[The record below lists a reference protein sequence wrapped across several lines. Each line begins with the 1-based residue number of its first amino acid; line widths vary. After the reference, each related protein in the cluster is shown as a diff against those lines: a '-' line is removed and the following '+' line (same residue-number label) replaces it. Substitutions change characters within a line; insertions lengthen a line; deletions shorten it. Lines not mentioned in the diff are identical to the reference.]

1 MRFFSFFE
9 TDVRARL
16 LYRAAPKGEL
26 CMRRLFLILTAGVLL
41 LALLSCGRQK
51 SDPDR
56 KPYTDNYVYTMW
68 KTPDASVSTLYRI
81 NVINAAGT
89 PVCPDP
95 LCGHD
100 TNECPFFSINTTGSG
115 IVGSSIYYLRGSVP
129 MKYCRQVCRFNL
141 ESGKLEILYENNAAT
156 IARLFVFE
164 DYIYFLELTDD
175 GKDSPIYA
183 FRLMRYGI
191 RDRKTVDLGNTGAQ
205 KNVDIYDCVGGR
217 LYWEDAGDA
226 ETYFSTDIDGKNRMD
241 GDRLPDR
248 TRSGNYSVM
257 TENIQVIDRA
267 YINMYTCD
275 VVSKNLTSGETSV
288 IVRNNPSFPMVY
300 DGKVFYYRFQEEPL
314 LIGDV
319 VDEDSGERKKIFDA
333 RGTKLYVCDFDGQN
347 DRLLCDIA
355 GSGYLF
361 GITNSMLWSSGNGE
375 YYCTT
380 LISYRQSEDGQTVE
394 RGNNAIVVIN
404 VKTGSYRIA
413 EME

>member
-1 MRFFSFFE
+1 MKR
-9 TDVRARL
+9 
-16 LYRAAPKGEL
+16 
-26 CMRRLFLILTAGVLL
+26 LILMLIVGAMLF
-41 LALLSCGRQK
+41 ALLSCSGK
-51 SDPDR
+51 NNAPDG
-56 KPYTDNYVYTMW
+56 KTYTDNYVYTMW
-68 KTPDASVSTLYRI
+68 KTSDTSVSTLYRI
-81 NVINAAGT
+81 NVLNATGA

-95 LCGHD
+95 LCAHNASD
-100 TNECPFFSINTTGSG
+100 CPFFSINTTGSG

-191 RDRKTVDLGNTGAQ
+191 RDRKTVDIGNTGAQ
-205 KNVDIYDCVGGR
+205 KNVDIYACVGGR
-217 LYWEDAGDA
+217 LYWEDAGGA

-300 DGKVFYYRFQEEPL
+300 DGKVFYYRFQKEPL

-333 RGTKLYVCDFDGQN
+333 RGTELYVCDFDGQN
-347 DRLLCDIA
+347 DRLLCDISD
-355 GSGYLF
+355 SGYLF
-361 GITNSMLWSSGNGE
+361 GITNNMLWSSGNGE

-404 VKTGSYRIA
+404 IKTGSYKIA

>member
-1 MRFFSFFE
+1 MK
-9 TDVRARL
+9 RL
-16 LYRAAPKGEL
+16 LFMLSACA
-26 CMRRLFLILTAGVLL
+26 MLFT
-41 LALLSCGRQK
+41 LLSCDRQNHK
-51 SDPDR
+51 PDGNS
-56 KPYTDNYVYTMW
+56 YTDNYVYTMW
-68 KTPDASVSTLYRI
+68 KTSDTSVSTLYRI
-81 NVINAAGT
+81 NVLNATGA

-95 LCGHD
+95 LCAHNTSD
-100 TNECPFFSINTTGSG
+100 CPFYGIDIAGSG
-115 IVGSSIYYLRGSVP
+115 IVGSSIYYLRDSVP
-129 MKYCRQVCRFNL
+129 MKYCRQMCRFNL
-141 ESGKLEILYENNAAT
+141 DSGKLEILHENNAAT

-164 DYIYFLELTDD
+164 DYVYFLELTDD
-175 GKDSPIYA
+175 GKDYPTYA

-191 RDRKTVDLGNTGAQ
+191 RDGKTVDLGNTGAQ
-205 KNVDIYDCVGGR
+205 KNVDIYACVDGR
-217 LYWEDAGDA
+217 LYWEDAGGA

-248 TRSGNYSVM
+248 TRSGNYSV
-257 TENIQVIDRA
+257 TIENVQVIDRA

-288 IVRNNPSFPMVY
+288 IVRNNPSFPMIY
-300 DGKVFYYRFQEEPL
+300 DGKVFYYRFQKEPL
-314 LIGDV
+314 LIGDI

-333 RGTKLYVCDFDGQN
+333 RGTELYACDFDGQN

-404 VKTGSYRIA
+404 IKTGSYRIA

>member
-1 MRFFSFFE
+1 MK
-9 TDVRARL
+9 RL
-16 LYRAAPKGEL
+16 LFMLSACA
-26 CMRRLFLILTAGVLL
+26 MLFT
-41 LALLSCGRQK
+41 LLSCDRQNHK
-51 SDPDR
+51 PDGNS
-56 KPYTDNYVYTMW
+56 YTDNYVYTMW
-68 KTPDASVSTLYRI
+68 KTSDTSVSTLYRI
-81 NVINAAGT
+81 NVLNATGA

-95 LCGHD
+95 LCAHNASD
-100 TNECPFFSINTTGSG
+100 CPFFSINPTGSG

-141 ESGKLEILYENNAAT
+141 ESGKLEILHENNAAT

-164 DYIYFLELTDD
+164 DYVYFLELVGD
-175 GKDSPIYA
+175 GKESPTYT
-183 FRLMRYGI
+183 FRLMRYSI
-191 RDRKTVDLGNTGAQ
+191 RDGKTTDLGNTGAA
-205 KNVDIYDCVGGR
+205 KNTDIYASVDGR
-217 LYWEDAGDA
+217 LYWEDHDSASC
-226 ETYFSTDIDGKNRMD
+226 FSTDTNGRNRID
-241 GDRLPDR
+241 GDRLSDR

-288 IVRNNPSFPMVY
+288 IVRNNPSFPMIY
-300 DGKVFYYRFQEEPL
+300 DGKVFYYRFQKEPL
-314 LIGDV
+314 LIGDI

-355 GSGYLF
+355 DSGYLF
-361 GITNSMLWSSGNGE
+361 GITNNMLWSSGNGE

-394 RGNNAIVVIN
+394 RGENAIVVIN
-404 VKTGSYRIA
+404 VKTGSYKVA

>member
-1 MRFFSFFE
+1 M
-9 TDVRARL
+9 
-16 LYRAAPKGEL
+16 K
-26 CMRRLFLILTAGVLL
+26 RLFLLL
-41 LALLSCGRQK
+41 VVGAMLFALLSCGGQNNE
-51 SDPDR
+51 PDG
-56 KPYTDNYVYTMW
+56 KTYTDNYVYTMW
-68 KTPDASVSTLYRI
+68 KTPDTSVSTLYRI
-81 NVINAAGT
+81 NVLNATGA

-100 TNECPFFSINTTGSG
+100 TNECPFYGINTEGSG

-129 MKYCRQVCRFNL
+129 MKYCRQVCRFDL
-141 ESGKLEILYENNAAT
+141 ESGKLAILYENSAAT
-156 IARLFVFE
+156 IARLFVFD
-164 DYIYFLELTDD
+164 DYVYFLELVGD
-175 GKDSPIYA
+175 GKESPTYT
-183 FRLMRYGI
+183 FRLMRYSI
-191 RDRKTVDLGNTGAQ
+191 RDGKTTDLGNTGAA
-205 KNVDIYDCVGGR
+205 KNTDIYASVDGR
-217 LYWEDAGDA
+217 LYWEDAGGA

-241 GDRLPDR
+241 GDRLPDL

-288 IVRNNPSFPMVY
+288 IVRNNPSFPMIY
-300 DGKVFYYRFQEEPL
+300 DGKVFYYRFQKEPL
-314 LIGDV
+314 LIGDI
-319 VDEDSGERKKIFDA
+319 VDEDSAERKKIFDA
-333 RGTKLYVCDFDGQN
+333 RGTELYVCDFDGQN

-355 GSGYLF
+355 DSGYLF

-394 RGNNAIVVIN
+394 RGENAIVVIN
-404 VKTGSYRIA
+404 VKTGNYRVA

>member
-1 MRFFSFFE
+1 M
-9 TDVRARL
+9 
-16 LYRAAPKGEL
+16 K
-26 CMRRLFLILTAGVLL
+26 RLFLLL
-41 LALLSCGRQK
+41 IVGAMLFALPSCGGQNNE
-51 SDPDR
+51 PDG
-56 KPYTDNYVYTMW
+56 KTYTDNYVYTMW
-68 KTPDASVSTLYRI
+68 KPSDTSAHTLYRI
-81 NVINAAGT
+81 DVLSATGT

-100 TNECPFFSINTTGSG
+100 TNECPFYGINTVGSG

-129 MKYCRQVCRFNL
+129 MKYCRQVCRFDL
-141 ESGKLEILYENNAAT
+141 ESGKLAILYENSAAT
-156 IARLFVFE
+156 IARLFVFD
-164 DYIYFLELTDD
+164 DYVYFLELVGD
-175 GKDSPIYA
+175 GKESPTYT
-183 FRLMRYGI
+183 FRLMRYSI
-191 RDRKTVDLGNTGAQ
+191 RDGKTTDLGNTGAA
-205 KNVDIYDCVGGR
+205 KNTDIYASVDGR
-217 LYWEDAGDA
+217 LYWEDAGGA

-333 RGTKLYVCDFDGQN
+333 RGTELYVCDFDGQN
-347 DRLLCDIA
+347 DRLLCDISD
-355 GSGYLF
+355 SGYLF
-361 GITNSMLWSSGNGE
+361 GITNNMLWSSGNGE

-404 VKTGSYRIA
+404 IKTGSYKIA
-413 EME
+413 DME

>member
-1 MRFFSFFE
+1 M
-9 TDVRARL
+9 
-16 LYRAAPKGEL
+16 K
-26 CMRRLFLILTAGVLL
+26 RLFLLL
-41 LALLSCGRQK
+41 IVGAMLFALPSCGGQNNE
-51 SDPDR
+51 PDG
-56 KPYTDNYVYTMW
+56 KTYTDNYVYTMW
-68 KTPDASVSTLYRI
+68 KPSDTSAHTLYRI
-81 NVINAAGT
+81 DVLSATGT

-100 TNECPFFSINTTGSG
+100 TNECPFYSINTEGSG
-115 IVGSSIYYLRGSVP
+115 IAGSGIYYLRGSVP
-129 MKYCRQVCRFNL
+129 MKYCRQVCRFDL
-141 ESGKLEILYENNAAT
+141 ESGKLAILYENSAAT
-156 IARLFVFE
+156 IARLFVFD
-164 DYIYFLELTDD
+164 DYVYFLELVGD
-175 GKDSPIYA
+175 GKESPTYT
-183 FRLMRYGI
+183 FRLMRYSI
-191 RDRKTVDLGNTGAQ
+191 RDGKTTDLGNTGAA
-205 KNVDIYDCVGGR
+205 KNTDIYASVDGR
-217 LYWEDAGDA
+217 LYWEDAGGA

-288 IVRNNPSFPMVY
+288 IVRNNPSFPMIY
-300 DGKVFYYRFQEEPL
+300 DGKVFYYRFQKEPL
-314 LIGDV
+314 LIGDI
-319 VDEDSGERKKIFDA
+319 VDEDSVERKKIFDA
-333 RGTKLYVCDFDGQN
+333 RGTELYVCDFDGQN

-394 RGNNAIVVIN
+394 RGENAIVVIN
-404 VKTGSYRIA
+404 VKTGSYRVA

>member
-1 MRFFSFFE
+1 MF
-9 TDVRARL
+9 
-16 LYRAAPKGEL
+16 
-26 CMRRLFLILTAGVLL
+26 
-41 LALLSCGRQK
+41 
-51 SDPDR
+51 
-56 KPYTDNYVYTMW
+56 
-68 KTPDASVSTLYRI
+68 
-81 NVINAAGT
+81 
-89 PVCPDP
+89 
-95 LCGHD
+95 
-100 TNECPFFSINTTGSG
+100 
-115 IVGSSIYYLRGSVP
+115 
-129 MKYCRQVCRFNL
+129 
-141 ESGKLEILYENNAAT
+141 
-156 IARLFVFE
+156 FE

-205 KNVDIYDCVGGR
+205 KNVDIYACVGGR
-217 LYWEDAGDA
+217 LYWEDAGGA

-314 LIGDV
+314 LIGYI
-319 VDEDSGERKKIFDA
+319 VDEESNERKQIFDA

-404 VKTGSYRIA
+404 IKTGSYKIA
-413 EME
+413 DME

>member
-1 MRFFSFFE
+1 M
-9 TDVRARL
+9 
-16 LYRAAPKGEL
+16 K
-26 CMRRLFLILTAGVLL
+26 RLFLLL
-41 LALLSCGRQK
+41 VVGAMLFALLSCGGQNNE
-51 SDPDR
+51 PDG
-56 KPYTDNYVYTMW
+56 KTYTDNYVYTMW
-68 KTPDASVSTLYRI
+68 KTPDTSVSTLYRI
-81 NVINAAGT
+81 NVLNATGA

-100 TNECPFFSINTTGSG
+100 TNECPFYGINTEGSG

-129 MKYCRQVCRFNL
+129 MKYCRQVCRFDL
-141 ESGKLEILYENNAAT
+141 ESGKLAILYENSAAT
-156 IARLFVFE
+156 IARLFVFD
-164 DYIYFLELTDD
+164 DYVYFLELVGD
-175 GKDSPIYA
+175 GKESPTYT
-183 FRLMRYGI
+183 FRLMRYSI
-191 RDRKTVDLGNTGAQ
+191 RDGKTTDLGNTGAA
-205 KNVDIYDCVGGR
+205 KNTDIYASVDGR
-217 LYWEDAGDA
+217 LYWEDAGGA

-241 GDRLPDR
+241 GDRLPDL

-288 IVRNNPSFPMVY
+288 IVRNNPSFPMIY
-300 DGKVFYYRFQEEPL
+300 DGKVFYYRFQKEPL
-314 LIGDV
+314 LIGDI
-319 VDEDSGERKKIFDA
+319 VDEDSAERKKIFDA
-333 RGTKLYVCDFDGQN
+333 RGTELYVCDFDGQN

-355 GSGYLF
+355 DSGYLF

-394 RGNNAIVVIN
+394 RGENAIVVIN
-404 VKTGSYRIA
+404 VKTGSYRVA

>member
-1 MRFFSFFE
+1 MK
-9 TDVRARL
+9 RL
-16 LYRAAPKGEL
+16 LFMLSACA
-26 CMRRLFLILTAGVLL
+26 MLFT
-41 LALLSCGRQK
+41 LLSCDRQNHK
-51 SDPDR
+51 PDGNS
-56 KPYTDNYVYTMW
+56 YTDNYVYTMW
-68 KTPDASVSTLYRI
+68 KTSDTSVSTLYRI
-81 NVINAAGT
+81 NVLNATGA

-95 LCGHD
+95 LCAHNTSD
-100 TNECPFFSINTTGSG
+100 CPFYGIDIAGSG
-115 IVGSSIYYLRGSVP
+115 IVGSSIYYLRDSVP
-129 MKYCRQVCRFNL
+129 MKYCRQMCRFNL
-141 ESGKLEILYENNAAT
+141 DSGKLEILHENNAAT

-164 DYIYFLELTDD
+164 DYVYFLELTDD
-175 GKDSPIYA
+175 GKDSPTYA

-191 RDRKTVDLGNTGAQ
+191 RDGKTVDLGNTGAQ
-205 KNVDIYDCVGGR
+205 KDVDIYACVDGR
-217 LYWEDAGDA
+217 LYWDDAGGA
-226 ETYFSTDIDGKNRMD
+226 ETYFSTDIAGKNRID

-248 TRSGNYSVM
+248 TRSGNYSV
-257 TENIQVIDRA
+257 TIENVQVIDRA

-288 IVRNNPSFPMVY
+288 IVRNNPSFPMIY
-300 DGKVFYYRFQEEPL
+300 DGKVFYYRFQKEPL
-314 LIGDV
+314 LIGDI
-319 VDEDSGERKKIFDA
+319 VDEDSVERKKIFDA
-333 RGTKLYVCDFDGQN
+333 RGTELYVCDFDGQN

-404 VKTGSYRIA
+404 IKTGSYRIA

>member
-1 MRFFSFFE
+1 M
-9 TDVRARL
+9 
-16 LYRAAPKGEL
+16 K
-26 CMRRLFLILTAGVLL
+26 RLFLLL
-41 LALLSCGRQK
+41 IVGAMLFALPSCGGQNNE
-51 SDPDR
+51 PDG
-56 KPYTDNYVYTMW
+56 KTYTDNYVYTMW
-68 KTPDASVSTLYRI
+68 KPSDTSAHTLYRI
-81 NVINAAGT
+81 DVLSATGT

-100 TNECPFFSINTTGSG
+100 TNECPFYGINTAGSG
-115 IVGSSIYYLRGSVP
+115 IAGSGIYYLRGSVP
-129 MKYCRQVCRFNL
+129 MKYCRQVCRFDL
-141 ESGKLEILYENNAAT
+141 ESGKLAILYENSAAT
-156 IARLFVFE
+156 IARLFVFD
-164 DYIYFLELTDD
+164 DYVYFLELVGD
-175 GKDSPIYA
+175 GKESPTYT
-183 FRLMRYGI
+183 FRLMRYSI
-191 RDRKTVDLGNTGAQ
+191 RDGKTTDLGNTGAA
-205 KNVDIYDCVGGR
+205 KNTDIYASVDGR
-217 LYWEDAGDA
+217 LYWEDAGGA

-241 GDRLPDR
+241 GDRLPDL

-300 DGKVFYYRFQEEPL
+300 DGKVFYYRFQKEPL
-314 LIGDV
+314 LIGDI
-319 VDEDSGERKKIFDA
+319 VDEDSVERKKIFDA
-333 RGTKLYVCDFDGQN
+333 RGTELYVCDFDGQN

-394 RGNNAIVVIN
+394 RGENAIVVIN
-404 VKTGSYRIA
+404 VKTGSYRVA

>member
-1 MRFFSFFE
+1 M
-9 TDVRARL
+9 
-16 LYRAAPKGEL
+16 K
-26 CMRRLFLILTAGVLL
+26 RLFLLL
-41 LALLSCGRQK
+41 IVGAMLFALPSCGGQNNE
-51 SDPDR
+51 PDG
-56 KPYTDNYVYTMW
+56 KTYTGNYVYTMW
-68 KTPDASVSTLYRI
+68 KPSDTSAHTLYRI
-81 NVINAAGT
+81 DVLSATGT

-100 TNECPFFSINTTGSG
+100 TNECPFYGINTEGSG
-115 IVGSSIYYLRGSVP
+115 IAGSGIYYLRGSVP
-129 MKYCRQVCRFNL
+129 MKYCRQVCRFDL
-141 ESGKLEILYENNAAT
+141 ESGKLAILYENSAAT
-156 IARLFVFE
+156 IARLFVFD
-164 DYIYFLELTDD
+164 DYVYFLELVGD
-175 GKDSPIYA
+175 GKESPTYT
-183 FRLMRYGI
+183 FHLMRYSI
-191 RDRKTVDLGNTGAQ
+191 RDGKTTDLGNTGAA
-205 KNVDIYDCVGGR
+205 KNTDIYASVDGR
-217 LYWEDAGDA
+217 LYWEDAGGA

-288 IVRNNPSFPMVY
+288 IVRNNPSFPMIY
-300 DGKVFYYRFQEEPL
+300 DGKVFYYRFQKEPL
-314 LIGDV
+314 LIGDI
-319 VDEDSGERKKIFDA
+319 VDEDSVERKKIFDA
-333 RGTKLYVCDFDGQN
+333 RGTELYVCDFDGQN

-355 GSGYLF
+355 DSGYLF

-394 RGNNAIVVIN
+394 RGENAIVVIN
-404 VKTGSYRIA
+404 VKTGSYRVA

>member
-1 MRFFSFFE
+1 M
-9 TDVRARL
+9 
-16 LYRAAPKGEL
+16 K
-26 CMRRLFLILTAGVLL
+26 RLFFILTVGSILFSL
-41 LALLSCGRQK
+41 PSCSSRNNE
-51 SDPDR
+51 PDR
-56 KPYTDNYVYTMW
+56 NNYTDNYVYTMW
-68 KTPDASVSTLYRI
+68 KTPDTSVSTLYRI
-81 NVINAAGT
+81 NVLNATGA

-95 LCGHD
+95 LCAHNTSD
-100 TNECPFFSINTTGSG
+100 CPFYSINIAGSG
-115 IVGSSIYYLRGSVP
+115 IVGSSIYYLRDSVP
-129 MKYCRQVCRFNL
+129 MKYCRQVCRFDL
-141 ESGKLEILYENNAAT
+141 KSGKLEILHENNAAT

-164 DYIYFLELTDD
+164 DYIYFLELTDN
-175 GKDSPIYA
+175 GKDSPTYR

-191 RDRKTVDLGNTGAQ
+191 RDGKTVDLGNTG
-205 KNVDIYDCVGGR
+205 KDIDIYACVDGR
-217 LYWEDAGDA
+217 LYWEDTGGA
-226 ETYFSTDIDGKNRMD
+226 ETCFSTDIDGKNRMD

-288 IVRNNPSFPMVY
+288 IVRNNPSFPMIY
-300 DGKVFYYRFQEEPL
+300 DGKVFYYRFQKEPL

-333 RGTKLYVCDFDGQN
+333 RGTELYVCDFDWQN

-361 GITNSMLWSSGNGE
+361 GITNSILWSSGNGE

-404 VKTGSYRIA
+404 IKTGSYRIA